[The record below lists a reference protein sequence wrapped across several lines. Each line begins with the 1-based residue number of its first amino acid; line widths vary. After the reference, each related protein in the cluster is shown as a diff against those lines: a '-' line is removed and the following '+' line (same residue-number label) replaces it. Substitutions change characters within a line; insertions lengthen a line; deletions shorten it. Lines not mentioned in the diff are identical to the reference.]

1 MQTLYVSTEAGRRSQ
16 QRTPREATK
25 PRVSDPR
32 SEGRSHA

>member
-1 MQTLYVSTEAGRRSQ
+1 MQTLYVSTEAGHRIERRS
-16 QRTPREATK
+16 PREATK